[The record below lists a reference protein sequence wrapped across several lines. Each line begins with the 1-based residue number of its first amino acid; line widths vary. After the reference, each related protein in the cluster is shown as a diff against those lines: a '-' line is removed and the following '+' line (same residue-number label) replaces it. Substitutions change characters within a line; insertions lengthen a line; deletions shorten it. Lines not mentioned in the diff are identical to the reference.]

1 MKNPVTVEWWIVW
14 LIYCWRLHSPLLLL
28 LIFVLFERNSEDRK
42 IAKRWQSQ
50 IHRIIWLRLL
60 SIAFSMLFVF
70 VPHVFIWLCLVVKDN
85 HSPAHSPPPPP
96 PHPPHA
102 PHESAD
108 WEPNALM
115 EKMLRVQ
122 RDSAKK
128 SEKIDFMEEHIQVL
142 VAELKK
148 KNRIVQAFL
157 MKEDSGMM
165 ASEASDKHKV
175 RTFFF
180 FFRKIFF
187 LRTVSF
193 NNSCKCWPVQ
203 IFDLNSSLH
212 ASRI

>member
-1 MKNPVTVEWWIVW
+1 M
-14 LIYCWRLHSPLLLL
+14 
-28 LIFVLFERNSEDRK
+28 
-42 IAKRWQSQ
+42 
-50 IHRIIWLRLL
+50 
-60 SIAFSMLFVF
+60 
-70 VPHVFIWLCLVVKDN
+70 KDN

-180 FFRKIFF
+180 F
-187 LRTVSF
+187 L
-193 NNSCKCWPVQ
+193 
-203 IFDLNSSLH
+203 
-212 ASRI
+212 